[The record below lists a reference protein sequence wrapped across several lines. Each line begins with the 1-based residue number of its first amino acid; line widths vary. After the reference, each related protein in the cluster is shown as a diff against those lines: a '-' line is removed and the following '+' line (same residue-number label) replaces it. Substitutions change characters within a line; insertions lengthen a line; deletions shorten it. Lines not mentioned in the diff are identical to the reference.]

1 MEQDE
6 TERKSSPR
14 TAREL
19 CRELGYK
26 RWENF
31 LRVTDKAVD
40 GCRKAG
46 QNVEEHFRC
55 VPKMVCTGSGA
66 QRMVHDYELSPY
78 ACYLIA
84 KYADQRKESVQNAL
98 DYFLRMVYR
107 KEEVEEEHPTPAHAA
122 TSQAQDP
129 LPVLLFLPVENGGK
143 CLIIRK
149 IAWIEDDG
157 SYVHFHMTDGR
168 EEIARCSLE
177 TVLQQLHDRGIDFF
191 VRINNSYAINVN
203 HIELKNR

>member
-6 TERKSSPR
+6 TRRKSSLR

-26 RWENF
+26 KWENF
-31 LRVTDKAVD
+31 SRVIDKAMD
-40 GCRKAG
+40 GCRKEG
-46 QNVEEHFRC
+46 QNVEDHFRC
-55 VPKMVCTGSGA
+55 VPKMIALAKGA

-84 KYADQRKESVQNAL
+84 KYADYRKESVQNAL
-98 DYFLRMVYR
+98 DYFMRMVYG

-122 TSQAQDP
+122 TSQAQDTLP
-129 LPVLLFLPVENGGK
+129 LILFLPVENGGK

-149 IAWIEDDG
+149 IAWIEEDG
-157 SYVHFHMTDGR
+157 SYVHFYMTDGR
-168 EEIARCSLE
+168 KEIASCSLD
-177 TVLQQLHDRGIDFF
+177 TVLQQLHDRGINLF
-191 VRINNSYAINVN
+191 VRVNDSCAINVN